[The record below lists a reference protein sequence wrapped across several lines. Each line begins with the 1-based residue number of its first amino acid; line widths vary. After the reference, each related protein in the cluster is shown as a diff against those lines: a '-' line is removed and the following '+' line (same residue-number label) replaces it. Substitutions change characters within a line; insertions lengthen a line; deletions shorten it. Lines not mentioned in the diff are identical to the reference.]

1 MNEKII
7 EIAQRI
13 RALRDIIEIPEEEMA
28 AVTGVSVEDYRA
40 YENAERDFSFT
51 FLYNAAKRFGV
62 DISELVTGD
71 SPKLSSYSVVRRG
84 EGMPIVR
91 RNGFDYQ
98 NMAYLFK
105 GRVAEPFVVRMPYN
119 EGAENATLV
128 LNYHEGQEFDYIL
141 KGKLRMRIDNNE
153 FILNEGDSVYYDS
166 GHGHGMVASGGEECE
181 MLSIVMETKK
191 KGGVV
196 SETV

>member
-1 MNEKII
+1 MKEKIL
-7 EIAQRI
+7 EIAERI
-13 RALRDIIEIPEEEMA
+13 KALREIIGISIEEMA
-28 AVTGVSVEDYRA
+28 SVTGVSVDEYIA

-51 FLYNAAKRFGV
+51 FLYNAAKKFGV
-62 DISELVTGD
+62 DIVEIVTGEG
-71 SPKLSSYSVVRRG
+71 PKLSSYCVVRRG

-91 RNGFDYQ
+91 RGGFDYQ

-119 EGAENATLV
+119 EGAEKAPLV

-153 FILNEGDSVYYDS
+153 FILNEGDAVYYDS
-166 GHGHGMVASGGEECE
+166 SHGHGMVAIEDECV
-181 MLSIVMETKK
+181 MLSIVMETTK

-196 SETV
+196 GETL